1 MSSYTAITR
10 SNRRQ
15 TDRQT
20 LRYHLEGVSL
30 LEEKSFLCPPLK
42 HTQTDRHTSSSIC
55 LQSTTHDS
63 DSTGD
68 VPQRVLLKLCMT
80 VRRCMHD
87 KAAVLSIWRKKYCI
101 SSSDTDSRQRLR
113 SASRHL
119 LSVPRHRRTLGRRAF
134 AVSGPTACNSL
145 PHDLPN
151 PSCYDSYFGR
161 FLKSILFSY

>member
-10 SNRRQ
+10 SNRIDRQTGRRWGITWKAWVCLKRNPSFVHRWNTHRQ
-15 TDRQT
+15 TDTHRHRSVFNQPHT
-20 LRYHLEGVSL
+20 
-30 LEEKSFLCPPLK
+30 
-42 HTQTDRHTSSSIC
+42 TQTQPETFRSQCC
-55 LQSTTHDS
+55 LSFAWQFVDVCTT
-63 DSTGD
+63 
-68 VPQRVLLKLCMT
+68 KL
-80 VRRCMHD
+80 
-87 KAAVLSIWRKKYCI
+87 LSIWRKKYCI